1 LAGGLPILLPVT
13 QEQACLEAYI
23 NIIDGLLL
31 TGGNEDVSPLLYN
44 ENPLQQIKL
53 ISPERD
59 SFEIALIKMAFDNQM
74 PILGV
79 CRGIQ
84 TLNVAMGGN
93 LYQDIFIQVPDCIGH
108 NPEAL
113 PVDVLFHEIY
123 FKKGSRL
130 EKIFGCNSIQ
140 SNSFHHQAVK
150 NVAPGFYATAF
161 SVDNIIEA
169 IEHAGDLPIIGVQCH
184 PEDLTI
190 KYPAFIRLFKFL
202 VEEAS
207 KKG

>member
-1 LAGGLPILLPVT
+1 MRPVIGITTCNENRRNKKYSAVSQYYIRSILLDGGLPILLPVT

-44 ENPLQQIKL
+44 ENPLQQITL

-59 SFEIALIKMAFDNQM
+59 RFEIALIKMAFDNQM

-93 LYQDIFIQVPDCIGH
+93 LYQDTG
-108 NPEAL
+108 L
-113 PVDVLFHEIY
+113 
-123 FKKGSRL
+123 S
-130 EKIFGCNSIQ
+130 
-140 SNSFHHQAVK
+140 
-150 NVAPGFYATAF
+150 
-161 SVDNIIEA
+161 
-169 IEHAGDLPIIGVQCH
+169 
-184 PEDLTI
+184 
-190 KYPAFIRLFKFL
+190 
-202 VEEAS
+202 
-207 KKG
+207 